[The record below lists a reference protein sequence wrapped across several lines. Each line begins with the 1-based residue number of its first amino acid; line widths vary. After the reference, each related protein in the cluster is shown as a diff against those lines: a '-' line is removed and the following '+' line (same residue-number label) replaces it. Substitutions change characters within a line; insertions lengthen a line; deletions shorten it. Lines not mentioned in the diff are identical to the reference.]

1 MIIINHCY
9 DLIEMRIIITKELLN
24 IGINVTGVKCI
35 TNTYVFAKRI

>member
-35 TNTYVFAKRI
+35 TNLQREYEN